1 MGAERERLSGRSYSL
16 LEAENTS
23 SMKELISV
31 DNRIFFLLYFIFIF
45 IYLLLFTDILLI
57 WFISFVV
64 YVIRVGINQL
74 LDKFRTVPNKI
85 VLQLINILKSNLKQ

>member
-1 MGAERERLSGRSYSL
+1 MLRGRDYQGESYSL

-31 DNRIFFLLYFIFIF
+31 GNRIFFLLYFIFIF

-64 YVIRVGINQL
+64 YVIRVGINRL